1 MSNQNA
7 VLCLNADW
15 SPIRIVSWEH
25 AIELILEGKV
35 SVVEADPARFVRSER
50 LAMQWPLV
58 IALRKY
64 RSIRGRVKFSGKHV
78 IVRDL
83 GRCNY
88 CGFAPRTPD
97 GRIDRET
104 LTHDHV
110 VPRAQAKD
118 GKVFLPW
125 SRKWVN
131 VTSWENATTACRPCN
146 MRKADRT
153 PDQAK
158 MKLLVYPRIPT
169 QADVL
174 RMSLS
179 KVRKVPEIWNQY
191 LPNILGVGA
200 EVEQDSVQEKA
211 R

>member
-1 MSNQNA
+1 MSSNQ

-25 AIELILEGKV
+25 AIELLLENKV
-35 SVVEADPARFVRSER
+35 TSVESDPTRFVRSEK
-50 LAMQWPLV
+50 LVVPWPTV

-64 RSIRGRVKFSGKHV
+64 RSIRGRIKFSGKHV

-83 GRCNY
+83 GRCSY
-88 CGFAPRTPD
+88 CGFAPRTSD

-125 SRKWVN
+125 SKKWVN

-153 PDQAK
+153 PAQAG
-158 MKLLVYPRIPT
+158 MTLQSYPRVPT

-179 KVRKVPEIWNQY
+179 KVRKVPESWAPY
-191 LPNILGVGA
+191 LPNALSA
-200 EVEQDSVQEKA
+200 AVEPELASGQASSQ
-211 R
+211 